1 MLRLS
6 MIRPFF
12 AMLALTMTL
21 SGCRVNYSFTGAS
34 IPPEAKTLNIKHFP
48 NRASLVEPTLS
59 QTFTEALKDKFI
71 NETNLTL
78 TNQKGDLILEGAI
91 TGYSTQP
98 VAIQGDDQAAINR
111 LTISV
116 LVKYT
121 NTVDEKMSF
130 ESSFSRYSDYS
141 STQNLSAVQEGLIQE
156 ITQWLVE
163 DIFNKAVV
171 NW

>member
-1 MLRLS
+1 MVILAVASLS
-6 MIRPFF
+6 ACKM
-12 AMLALTMTL
+12 
-21 SGCRVNYSFTGAS
+21 NYSFTGAS
-34 IPPEAKTLNIKHFP
+34 IPPEAKTLNIKYFP
-48 NRASLVEPTLS
+48 NRAGLVEPTLS

-71 NETNLTL
+71 NETSLIL
-78 TNQKGDLILEGAI
+78 TNQGGDLIIEGAI

-98 VAIQGDDQAAINR
+98 VAIQGNDQAAMNR

-116 LVKYT
+116 QVKYT
-121 NTVDEKMSF
+121 NTVDDKMSF

-141 STQNLSAVQEGLIQE
+141 SSQNLSAVQEGLIQE
-156 ITQWLVE
+156 ISQWLVE